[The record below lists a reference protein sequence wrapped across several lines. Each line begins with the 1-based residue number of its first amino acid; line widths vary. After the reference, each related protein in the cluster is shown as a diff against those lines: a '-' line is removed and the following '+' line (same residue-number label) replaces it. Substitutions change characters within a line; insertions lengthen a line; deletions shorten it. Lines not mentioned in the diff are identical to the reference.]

1 MIQSVNVFN
10 MDLEPVLVAD
20 RHPKNASMM
29 KLFETTKKKVLVAKK
44 LRELLG
50 YLQAVWLLIL
60 HAFLGYSNHQ
70 SN

>member
-29 KLFETTKKKVLVAKK
+29 KLFETTKKKVLVAKNSVNYWVTCK
-44 LRELLG
+44 LCG
-50 YLQAVWLLIL
+50 C
-60 HAFLGYSNHQ
+60 
-70 SN
+70 